1 MGSLKNVSHFE
12 NGRLVARRRDGY
24 KTFFEHPHTVA
35 HFRKSLWIPPSYI
48 GRSLIDASQ
57 IRMDPSDGLSVE
69 IAPILE
75 SHYPTE
81 LDETVVREIN
91 DIKNS
96 IEPVGR

>member
-1 MGSLKNVSHFE
+1 
-12 NGRLVARRRDGY
+12 
-24 KTFFEHPHTVA
+24 
-35 HFRKSLWIPPSYI
+35 
-48 GRSLIDASQ
+48 
-57 IRMDPSDGLSVE
+57 MDPSDGLSVE